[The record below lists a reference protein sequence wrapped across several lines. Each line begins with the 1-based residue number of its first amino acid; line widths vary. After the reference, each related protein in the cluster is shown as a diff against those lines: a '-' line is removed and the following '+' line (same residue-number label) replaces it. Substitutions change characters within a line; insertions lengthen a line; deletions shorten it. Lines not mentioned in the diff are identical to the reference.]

1 MKLFCVLSLLPQ
13 YFFRKWIISR
23 AEPNLL
29 FLECISNI
37 AEASAFTKRCTDKVR
52 SVSGGLRW
60 VLWTYDSDFLL
71 SFSNPLK
78 RSPKVSESRI
88 IAKRH
93 ETSWSELEKNTPEEK
108 LQKITFYK
116 KSMFFI
122 KMLRLLDFIYFRKQE
137 KICSRIYLLNTK
149 ELSKHDSEHFQYIF
163 SNSRWYFQKP
173 TWNLLINDLVFL
185 FCWE

>member
-1 MKLFCVLSLLPQ
+1 MLPQ
-13 YFFRKWIISR
+13 YFFQNWIISR

-29 FLECISNI
+29 FLECVSNI

-88 IAKRH
+88 IEKRH
-93 ETSWSELEKNTPEEK
+93 ETSWSELEKNTPKEK
-108 LQKITFYK
+108 LPTITFYQ

-122 KMLRLLDFIYFRKQE
+122 KMLRLLDFIYFWKQG
-137 KICSRIYLLNTK
+137 KMCSRIYLLNIK
-149 ELSKHDSEHFQYIF
+149 ELSKHDSEHFQYFFRIPDDIF
-163 SNSRWYFQKP
+163 RNP
-173 TWNLLINDLVFL
+173 PEI
-185 FCWE
+185 CW